1 MLRNRWDHTAYADF
15 VIAATSG
22 INLYES
28 DFRDN
33 AAVLK
38 PLLFAVSGKVL
49 NDCNRKEIVEAH
61 LYNCIDYKRPIK
73 TWQQGLRIY
82 LGHYDKS
89 FFGEY
94 YLGLTYY
101 QHQARWRRNYGLRRH
116 LQLAP
121 RSHGKSKIYSFEL
134 PISDICY
141 IDNIRILHVTNVE
154 GEAQKYLLAVRRQFE
169 SNQRIVEDF
178 GDLTMGVDDATGLEY
193 PLSGTWSKAMFY
205 VRRSDSTLKD
215 PTLQAIGAGQAI
227 TGGRFNRIIA
237 DDIIEEGDC
246 DNVKKRD
253 EMEAWWN
260 AVILELLDADGRA
273 LMIGTRKHGDD
284 LYERT
289 QNKPTWT
296 YQIDKAIIK
305 YPTTYE
311 YVTVP
316 DENGIPKLVN
326 IKHSGDGVVLAP
338 DMWSMEK
345 MLEKKL
351 ENQTTPWKFDREQQQ
366 EVTEEKNKIFQREWM
381 NNDYEFTPE
390 GNILRLCD
398 NKIVDLD
405 KMIVIDGTDL
415 AISKNDKANFFTNV
429 TIAMDDRFNTYILD
443 YVKNKFTFDEQKES
457 IVNQH
462 RTWGSQLVG
471 VEAVQYQTALAQ
483 HLAFTTEVPVVQV
496 PRMKDKIQRAFGIQ
510 PYFQNHKVFFRK
522 GKHGL
527 IKEEL
532 NDFPD
537 GPHDDVFDGLETA
550 MHLGVERVRKSKMIR
565 EAKMVKATTVDQYR
579 DKRVIEE
586 RLGAF

>member
-1 MLRNRWDHTAYADF
+1 MNPNRWNHTAYTDF
-15 VIAATSG
+15 VEAVTSG
-22 INLYES
+22 ITLYDS

-33 AAVLK
+33 AAVMK
-38 PLLFAVSGKVL
+38 PLLYDVSGMVL
-49 NDCNRKEIVEAH
+49 NDSNRKEIIEAH
-61 LYNCIDYKRPIK
+61 LYEKVGYKRPIK

-82 LGHYDKS
+82 LGYYDKS
-89 FFGEY
+89 FFGEH

-101 QHQARWRRNYGLRRH
+101 EHQARWRKNFDLRRH

-134 PISDICY
+134 PIRDICY
-141 IDNIRILHVTNVE
+141 VDNIRILHVTNVE

-169 SNQRIVEDF
+169 SNERIIEDF
-178 GDLTMGVDDATGLEY
+178 GDLTKGVDDATGLEY

-227 TGGRFNRIIA
+227 TGARFNRILG
-237 DDIIEEGDC
+237 DDVIEEGDC
-246 DNVKKRD
+246 DSIKKRE

-260 AVILELLDADGRA
+260 AVILELLDADGKA

-296 YQIDKAIIK
+296 YQIDKAIKK
-305 YPTTYE
+305 YPTSYE
-311 YVTVP
+311 YVTEP
-316 DENGIPKLVN
+316 DENGIQKLVK
-326 IKHSGDGVVLAP
+326 IAHSGDGEVLAP

-345 MLEKKL
+345 LLEKKL
-351 ENQTTPWKFDREQQQ
+351 ENATTPWKFDREQQQ

-381 NNDYEFTPE
+381 NNDYEFLPD

-398 NKIVDLD
+398 NQIVNPDQ
-405 KMIVIDGTDL
+405 MVIVDGTDL
-415 AISKNDKANFFTNV
+415 AISKNDKADFFTNV

-443 YVKNKFTFDEQKES
+443 CIKNKFTFDEQKDS

-462 RTWGSQLVG
+462 RTWGSQMVG

-483 HLAFTTEVPVVQV
+483 HLAFTTEVPVVEV
-496 PRMKDKIQRAFGIQ
+496 PRVKDKIQRAFGIQ
-510 PYFQNHKVFFRK
+510 PYFQNRKVFFRK

-537 GPHDDVFDGLETA
+537 SPHDDVFDGLETA
-550 MHLGVERVRKSKMIR
+550 MHLAVERVRKTKAIR
-565 EAKMVKATTVDQYR
+565 EAKMVKSTTVEQFR
-579 DKRVIEE
+579 DPKVIEE
-586 RLGAF
+586 RLGAW

>member
-1 MLRNRWDHTAYADF
+1 MNPNRWNHTAYTDF
-15 VIAATSG
+15 VEAVTSG
-22 INLYES
+22 ITLYDS

-38 PLLFAVSGKVL
+38 PLLYDVSGMVL
-49 NDCNRKEIVEAH
+49 NDSNRKEIIEAH
-61 LYNCIDYKRPIK
+61 LYEKVGYKRPIK

-82 LGHYDKS
+82 LGYYDKS
-89 FFGEY
+89 FFGEH

-101 QHQARWRRNYGLRRH
+101 EHQARWRKNFDLRRH

-134 PISDICY
+134 PIRDICY
-141 IDNIRILHVTNVE
+141 VDNIRILHVTNVE
-154 GEAQKYLLAVRRQFE
+154 SEAQKYLLAVRRQFE
-169 SNQRIVEDF
+169 SNERIIEDF
-178 GDLTMGVDDATGLEY
+178 GDLTKGVDDATGLEY

-227 TGGRFNRIIA
+227 TGARFNRILG
-237 DDIIEEGDC
+237 DDVIEEGDC
-246 DNVKKRD
+246 DSIKKRE

-260 AVILELLDADGRA
+260 AVILELLDADGKA

-296 YQIDKAIIK
+296 YQIDKAIKK
-305 YPTTYE
+305 YPTSYE
-311 YVTVP
+311 YVTEP
-316 DENGIPKLVN
+316 DENGIQKLVK
-326 IKHSGDGVVLAP
+326 IVHSGDGEVLAP

-345 MLEKKL
+345 LLEKKL
-351 ENQTTPWKFDREQQQ
+351 ENATTPWKFDREQQQ

-381 NNDYEFTPE
+381 NNDYEFLPD

-398 NKIVDLD
+398 NQIVNPDQ
-405 KMIVIDGTDL
+405 MVIVDGTDL
-415 AISKNDKANFFTNV
+415 AISKNDKADFFTNV

-443 YVKNKFTFDEQKES
+443 CIKNKFTFDEQKES

-483 HLAFTTEVPVVQV
+483 HLAFTTEVPVVEV
-496 PRMKDKIQRAFGIQ
+496 PRVKDKIQRAFGIQ
-510 PYFQNHKVFFRK
+510 PYFQNRKVFFRK

-537 GPHDDVFDGLETA
+537 SPHDDVFDGLETA
-550 MHLGVERVRKSKMIR
+550 MHLAVERVRKTKAIR
-565 EAKMVKATTVDQYR
+565 EAKMVKSTTVEQFR
-579 DKRVIEE
+579 DPKVIEE
-586 RLGAF
+586 RLGAW

>member
-1 MLRNRWDHTAYADF
+1 MNPNRWNHTAYTDF
-15 VIAATSG
+15 VEAVTSG
-22 INLYES
+22 ITLYDS

-33 AAVLK
+33 AAVMK
-38 PLLFAVSGKVL
+38 PLLYDVSGMVL
-49 NDCNRKEIVEAH
+49 NDSNRKEIIEAH
-61 LYNCIDYKRPIK
+61 LYEKVGYKRPIK

-82 LGHYDKS
+82 LGYYDKS
-89 FFGEY
+89 FFGEH

-101 QHQARWRRNYGLRRH
+101 EHQARWRKNFDLRRH

-134 PISDICY
+134 PIRDICY
-141 IDNIRILHVTNVE
+141 VDNIRILHVTNVE

-169 SNQRIVEDF
+169 SNEKIIEDF
-178 GDLTMGVDDATGLEY
+178 GDLTKGVDDATGLEY

-227 TGGRFNRIIA
+227 TGARFNRILG
-237 DDIIEEGDC
+237 DDVIEEGDC
-246 DNVKKRD
+246 DSIKKRE

-260 AVILELLDADGRA
+260 AVILELLDADGKA

-296 YQIDKAIIK
+296 YQIDKAIKK
-305 YPTTYE
+305 YPTSYE
-311 YVTVP
+311 YVTEP
-316 DENGIPKLVN
+316 DENGIPKLVK
-326 IKHSGDGVVLAP
+326 IVHSGDGEVLAP

-345 MLEKKL
+345 LLEKKL
-351 ENQTTPWKFDREQQQ
+351 ENATTPWKFDREQQQ

-381 NNDYEFTPE
+381 NNDYEFLPD

-398 NKIVDLD
+398 NQIVNPDQ
-405 KMIVIDGTDL
+405 MVIVDGTDL
-415 AISKNDKANFFTNV
+415 AISKNDKADFFTNV

-443 YVKNKFTFDEQKES
+443 CIKNKFTFDEQKDS

-462 RTWGSQLVG
+462 RTWGSQMVG

-483 HLAFTTEVPVVQV
+483 HLAFTTEVPVVEV
-496 PRMKDKIQRAFGIQ
+496 PRVKDKIQRAFGIQ
-510 PYFQNHKVFFRK
+510 PYFQNRKVFFRK

-537 GPHDDVFDGLETA
+537 SPHDDVFDGLETA
-550 MHLGVERVRKSKMIR
+550 MHLAVERVRKTKAIR
-565 EAKMVKATTVDQYR
+565 EAKMVKSTTVEQFR
-579 DKRVIEE
+579 DPKVIEE
-586 RLGAF
+586 RLGAW

>member
-1 MLRNRWDHTAYADF
+1 MNPNRWNHTAYTDF
-15 VIAATSG
+15 VEAVTSG
-22 INLYES
+22 ITLYDS

-33 AAVLK
+33 AAVMK
-38 PLLFAVSGKVL
+38 PLLYDVSGMVL
-49 NDCNRKEIVEAH
+49 NDSNRKEIIEAH
-61 LYNCIDYKRPIK
+61 LYEKVGYKRPIK

-82 LGHYDKS
+82 LGYYDKS
-89 FFGEY
+89 FFGEH

-101 QHQARWRRNYGLRRH
+101 EHQARWRKNFDLRRH

-134 PISDICY
+134 PIRDICY
-141 IDNIRILHVTNVE
+141 VDNIRILHVTNVE
-154 GEAQKYLLAVRRQFE
+154 SEAQKYLLAVRRQFE
-169 SNQRIVEDF
+169 SNERIIEDF
-178 GDLTMGVDDATGLEY
+178 GDLTKGVDDATGLEY

-227 TGGRFNRIIA
+227 TGARFNRILG
-237 DDIIEEGDC
+237 DDVIEEGDC
-246 DNVKKRD
+246 DSIKKRE

-260 AVILELLDADGRA
+260 AVILELLDADGKA

-296 YQIDKAIIK
+296 YQIDKAIKK
-305 YPTTYE
+305 YPTSYE
-311 YVTVP
+311 YVTEP
-316 DENGIPKLVN
+316 DENGIQKLVK
-326 IKHSGDGVVLAP
+326 IVHSGDGEVLAP

-345 MLEKKL
+345 LLEKKL
-351 ENQTTPWKFDREQQQ
+351 ENATTPWKFDREQQQ

-381 NNDYEFTPE
+381 NNDYEFLPD

-398 NKIVDLD
+398 NQIVNPDQ
-405 KMIVIDGTDL
+405 MVIVDGTDL
-415 AISKNDKANFFTNV
+415 AISKNDKADFFTNV

-443 YVKNKFTFDEQKES
+443 CIKNKFTFDEQKDS

-462 RTWGSQLVG
+462 RTWGSQMVG

-483 HLAFTTEVPVVQV
+483 HLAFTTEVPVVEV
-496 PRMKDKIQRAFGIQ
+496 PRVKDKIQRAFGIQ
-510 PYFQNHKVFFRK
+510 PYFQNRKVFFRK

-537 GPHDDVFDGLETA
+537 SPHDDVFDGLETA
-550 MHLGVERVRKSKMIR
+550 MHLAVERVRKTKAIR
-565 EAKMVKATTVDQYR
+565 EAKMVKSTTVEQFR
-579 DKRVIEE
+579 DPKVIEE

>member
-1 MLRNRWDHTAYADF
+1 MNPNRWNHTAYTDF
-15 VIAATSG
+15 VEAVTSG
-22 INLYES
+22 ITLYDS

-38 PLLFAVSGKVL
+38 PLLYDVSGMVL
-49 NDCNRKEIVEAH
+49 NDSNRKEIIEAH
-61 LYNCIDYKRPIK
+61 LYEKVGYKRPIK

-82 LGHYDKS
+82 LGYYDKS
-89 FFGEY
+89 FFGEH

-101 QHQARWRRNYGLRRH
+101 EHQARWRKNFDLRRH

-134 PISDICY
+134 PIRDICY
-141 IDNIRILHVTNVE
+141 VDNIRILHVTNVE
-154 GEAQKYLLAVRRQFE
+154 SEAQKYLLAVRRQFE
-169 SNQRIVEDF
+169 SNERIIEDF
-178 GDLTMGVDDATGLEY
+178 GDLTKGVDDATGLEY

-227 TGGRFNRIIA
+227 TGARFNRILG
-237 DDIIEEGDC
+237 DDVIEEGDC
-246 DNVKKRD
+246 DSIKKRE

-260 AVILELLDADGRA
+260 AVILELLDADGKA

-296 YQIDKAIIK
+296 YQIDKAIKK
-305 YPTTYE
+305 YPTSYE
-311 YVTVP
+311 YVTEP
-316 DENGIPKLVN
+316 DENGIQKLVK
-326 IKHSGDGVVLAP
+326 IVHSGDGEVLAP

-345 MLEKKL
+345 LLEKKL
-351 ENQTTPWKFDREQQQ
+351 ENATTPWKFDREQQQ

-381 NNDYEFTPE
+381 NNDYEFLPD

-398 NKIVDLD
+398 NQIVNPDQ
-405 KMIVIDGTDL
+405 MVIVDGTDL
-415 AISKNDKANFFTNV
+415 AISKNDKADFFTNV

-443 YVKNKFTFDEQKES
+443 CIKNKFTFDEQKDS

-462 RTWGSQLVG
+462 RTWGSQMVG

-483 HLAFTTEVPVVQV
+483 HLAFTTEVPVVEV
-496 PRMKDKIQRAFGIQ
+496 PRVKDKIQRAFGIQ
-510 PYFQNHKVFFRK
+510 PYFQNRKVFFRK

-537 GPHDDVFDGLETA
+537 SPHDDVFDGLETA
-550 MHLGVERVRKSKMIR
+550 MHLAVERVRKTKAIR
-565 EAKMVKATTVDQYR
+565 EAKMVKSTTVEQFR
-579 DKRVIEE
+579 DPKVIEE

>member
-1 MLRNRWDHTAYADF
+1 MNPNRWNHTAYTDF
-15 VIAATSG
+15 VEAVTSG
-22 INLYES
+22 ITLYDS

-38 PLLFAVSGKVL
+38 PLLYDVSGMVL
-49 NDCNRKEIVEAH
+49 NDSNRKEIIEAH
-61 LYNCIDYKRPIK
+61 LYEKVGYKRPIK

-82 LGHYDKS
+82 LGYYDKS
-89 FFGEY
+89 FFGEH

-101 QHQARWRRNYGLRRH
+101 EHQARWRKNFDLRRH

-134 PISDICY
+134 PIRDICY
-141 IDNIRILHVTNVE
+141 VDNIRILHVTNVE

-169 SNQRIVEDF
+169 SNERIVEDF
-178 GDLTMGVDDATGLEY
+178 GDLTKGVDDATGLEY

-227 TGGRFNRIIA
+227 TGARFNRILG
-237 DDIIEEGDC
+237 DDVIEEGDC
-246 DNVKKRD
+246 DSIKKRE

-260 AVILELLDADGRA
+260 AVILELLDADGKA

-296 YQIDKAIIK
+296 YQIDKAIKK
-305 YPTTYE
+305 YPTSYE
-311 YVTVP
+311 YVAEP
-316 DENGIPKLVN
+316 DENGIQKLVK
-326 IKHSGDGVVLAP
+326 IVHSGDGMVLAP

-345 MLEKKL
+345 LLEKKL
-351 ENQTTPWKFDREQQQ
+351 ENATTPWKFDREQQQ

-381 NNDYEFTPE
+381 NNDYEFLPD

-398 NKIVDLD
+398 NQIVNPDQ
-405 KMIVIDGTDL
+405 MVIVDGTDL
-415 AISKNDKANFFTNV
+415 AISKNDKADFFTNV

-443 YVKNKFTFDEQKES
+443 CIKNKFTFDEQKDS

-483 HLAFTTEVPVVQV
+483 HLAFTTEVPVVEV
-496 PRMKDKIQRAFGIQ
+496 PRVKDKIQRAFGIQ
-510 PYFQNHKVFFRK
+510 PYFQNRKVFFRK

-537 GPHDDVFDGLETA
+537 SPHDDVFDGLETA
-550 MHLGVERVRKSKMIR
+550 MHLAVERVRKTKAIR
-565 EAKMVKATTVDQYR
+565 EAKMVKSTTVEQFR
-579 DKRVIEE
+579 DPKVIEE
-586 RLGAF
+586 RLGAW

>member
-1 MLRNRWDHTAYADF
+1 MNPNRWNHTAYTDF
-15 VIAATSG
+15 VEAVTSG
-22 INLYES
+22 ITLYDS

-38 PLLFAVSGKVL
+38 PLLYDVSGMVL
-49 NDCNRKEIVEAH
+49 NDSNRKEIIEAH
-61 LYNCIDYKRPIK
+61 LYEKVGYKRPIK

-82 LGHYDKS
+82 LGYYDKS
-89 FFGEY
+89 FFGEH

-101 QHQARWRRNYGLRRH
+101 EHQARWRKNFDLRRH

-134 PISDICY
+134 PIRDICY
-141 IDNIRILHVTNVE
+141 VDNIRILHVTNVE
-154 GEAQKYLLAVRRQFE
+154 SEAQKYLLAVRRQFE
-169 SNQRIVEDF
+169 SNERIIEDF
-178 GDLTMGVDDATGLEY
+178 GDLTKGVDDATGLEY

-227 TGGRFNRIIA
+227 TGARFNRILG
-237 DDIIEEGDC
+237 DDVIEEGDC
-246 DNVKKRD
+246 DSIKKRE

-260 AVILELLDADGRA
+260 AVILELLDADGKA

-296 YQIDKAIIK
+296 YQIDKAIKK
-305 YPTTYE
+305 YPTSYE
-311 YVTVP
+311 YVTEP
-316 DENGIPKLVN
+316 DENGIQKLVK
-326 IKHSGDGVVLAP
+326 IVHSGDGEVLAP

-345 MLEKKL
+345 LLEKKL
-351 ENQTTPWKFDREQQQ
+351 ENATTPWKFDREQQQ

-381 NNDYEFTPE
+381 NNDYEFLPD

-398 NKIVDLD
+398 NQIVNPDQ
-405 KMIVIDGTDL
+405 MVIVDGTDL
-415 AISKNDKANFFTNV
+415 AISKNDKADFFTNV

-443 YVKNKFTFDEQKES
+443 CIKNKFTFDEQKES

-471 VEAVQYQTALAQ
+471 VEAVQYQTALSQ
-483 HLAFTTEVPVVQV
+483 HLAFTTEVPVVEV
-496 PRMKDKIQRAFGIQ
+496 PRVKDKIQRAFGIQ
-510 PYFQNHKVFFRK
+510 PYFQNRKVFFRK

-537 GPHDDVFDGLETA
+537 SPHDDVFDGLETA
-550 MHLGVERVRKSKMIR
+550 MHLAVERVRKTKAIR
-565 EAKMVKATTVDQYR
+565 EAKMVKSTTVEQFR
-579 DKRVIEE
+579 DPKVIEE
-586 RLGAF
+586 RLGAW